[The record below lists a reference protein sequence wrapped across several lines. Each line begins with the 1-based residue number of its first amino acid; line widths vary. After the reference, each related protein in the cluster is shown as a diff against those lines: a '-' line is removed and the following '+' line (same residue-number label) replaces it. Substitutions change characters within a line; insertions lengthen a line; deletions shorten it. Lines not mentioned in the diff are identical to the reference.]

1 MKNFELLAPSG
12 NMDAALQA
20 IHNNANAIYMG
31 GKSFGARA
39 FAGNFSYDE
48 MKQAIDTAHLYG
60 VRVYITVNTLIYQD
74 ETAAFLAHV
83 QKIYTL
89 GADALI
95 MQDVGMIDMAR
106 NSFPDIEIHASTQ
119 MHNHNDSCLHFVREL
134 GMTRAVLA
142 RETTLTQIKNFTC
155 DIEKEVFIHGALCIS
170 YSGQCLF
177 SSLTLGRSGNRGTCA
192 QVCRMRYMLED
203 GNGRKVQKNGEYLL
217 SPKDLALF
225 EDIGKLAELG
235 VQGFKIEGRMK
246 SPQYVGHV
254 TKIYAKLLDSY
265 KNNNPMHV
273 PASDYEQLER
283 LFNRGFTKGHVLGDS
298 GASLMEPMR
307 PNHQGTPLG
316 KVKSV
321 TRDKIAI
328 ELCDTLNQGDGI
340 KFETSDKGFIC
351 NKIYL
356 RGKLVNGAR
365 AGETVE
371 VDAKARVQAGENVLK
386 TSDVKLLKSLE
397 DYAEKKI
404 AVSARIEAIVSQP
417 MQLTLKDNEGNEVSV
432 LGDTVEPSRT
442 RPTTEQELT
451 ESITK
456 LGGTPF
462 VMEDISC
469 ECDADIFIAKSQA
482 NAIRRAAVEKLI
494 AARIHIGKRRVIDYT
509 PEPVSYAAG
518 NGGTKLHV
526 LVRTREQFDAIKDIV
541 SGDIYTSDEALYR
554 EHKNQYKN
562 LRLKTNKLA
571 EYAPKY
577 SGERLLVTDNGG
589 MYEYKHANDIVCD
602 YSLNVVNA
610 QTASVFVGM
619 NAKRIALSPELN
631 ISQTA
636 GLIQAYERQNAQKPP
651 VEAIVYARY
660 ELMAMKHC
668 IISNSSKTDKRCAK
682 CDKKQYFLTDIH
694 ENRYP
699 VATDS
704 SCNNYILGQ
713 LTQSRDIAVLKALG
727 VTHFRIELFDE
738 SAEQCAEVVR
748 EYADYIS
755 SF

>member
-1 MKNFELLAPSG
+1 MNYFHPAG

-20 IHNNANAIYMG
+20 IHNGADAIYMG

-60 VRVYITVNTLIYQD
+60 VRVYITVNTLIYQG
-74 ETAAFLAHV
+74 ETVGFLEHV
-83 QKIYTL
+83 QKIYKL

-95 MQDVGMIDMAR
+95 MQDIGMIDMVR
-106 NSFPDIEIHASTQ
+106 HSFPDIEIHASTQ
-119 MHNHNDSCLHFVREL
+119 MHNHNDSCLYFAREL

-142 RETTLTQIKNFTC
+142 RETSLTQIKNLTC
-155 DIEKEVFIHGALCIS
+155 DIEKEIFIHGALCIS

-192 QVCRMRYMLED
+192 QVCRMRYALED
-203 GNGRKVQKNGEYLL
+203 EDGRQLQKDGEYLL

-225 EDIGKLAELG
+225 EDIGKLADLG
-235 VQGFKIEGRMK
+235 VAGFKIEGRMK

-265 KNNNPMHV
+265 KNNAPMRV
-273 PASDYEQLER
+273 DAADREKLER

-307 PNHQGTPLG
+307 PNHKGAPLG
-316 KVKSV
+316 TVKSLS
-321 TRDKIAI
+321 RDKIVI

-340 KFETSDKGFIC
+340 KFETSDTGFIC

-356 RGKLVNGAR
+356 RGKLVNGAN

-371 VDAKARVQAGENVLK
+371 VDAKARVQAGETVLK
-386 TSDVKLLKSLE
+386 TSDIKLIKSLD

-404 AVSARIEAIVSQP
+404 AVSAHIKAIKRKP
-417 MQLTLKDNEGNEVSV
+417 LQLTLKDGIGNEVCV
-432 LGDTVEPSRT
+432 HGDTVEPSRT
-442 RPTTEQELT
+442 RPTTAEELT
-451 ESITK
+451 ESISK

-462 VMEDISC
+462 VMGDISC
-469 ECDADIFIAKSQA
+469 GCDPDIFIAKSQA
-482 NAIRRAAVEKLI
+482 NAIRRAAVEELI
-494 AARIHIGKRRVIDYT
+494 ATRTAIAERRIIDYE
-509 PEPVSYAAG
+509 PEPVSYAAEG
-518 NGGTKLHV
+518 SGTKLHV

-562 LRLKTNKLA
+562 LRLKTSKLA
-571 EYAPKY
+571 EYAPEY
-577 SGERLLVTDNGG
+577 NGECLLVTDNGG
-589 MYEYKHANDIVCD
+589 MYEYKHANDIVAD

-610 QTASVFVGM
+610 QTAAVFVGM
-619 NAKRIALSPELN
+619 NASRVTLSPELN
-631 ISQTA
+631 ITQTA
-636 GLIQAYERQNAQKPP
+636 ELIKAYELQNAQKPP
-651 VEAIVYARY
+651 LEAIVYARY
-660 ELMAMKHC
+660 ELMAIKHC
-668 IISNSSKTDKRCAK
+668 VISNSGKTDKRCAK
-682 CDKKQYFLTDIH
+682 CDKNQYYLTDIH

-699 VATDS
+699 VATDR
-704 SCNNYILGQ
+704 SCNNYILGP
-713 LTQSRDIAVLKALG
+713 LVESRDIAVLKALD
-727 VTHFRIELFDE
+727 VTHFRIEFFDE
-738 SAEQCAEVVR
+738 SAERCVEIVR
-748 EYADYIS
+748 EYTEKVR
-755 SF
+755 

>member
-1 MKNFELLAPSG
+1 MNNYELLAPAG

-20 IHNNANAIYMG
+20 IHNGADAIYMG

-60 VRVYITVNTLIYQD
+60 VRVYVTVNTLIYQD
-74 ETAAFLAHV
+74 ETIDFLAHV
-83 QKIYTL
+83 QKIYKL

-95 MQDVGMIDMAR
+95 MQDIGMIDMVR
-106 NSFPDIEIHASTQ
+106 HSFPDIEIHASTQ
-119 MHNHNDSCLHFVREL
+119 MHNHNDSCLYFVREL
-134 GMTRAVLA
+134 GVTRAVLA
-142 RETTLTQIKNFTC
+142 RETSLTQIKNLTC

-203 GNGRKVQKNGEYLL
+203 EDGRQVKKDGEYLL

-225 EDIGKLAELG
+225 EDIGKLADLG
-235 VQGFKIEGRMK
+235 VAGFKIEGRMK

-254 TKIYAKLLDSY
+254 TKIYSKLLDSY
-265 KNNNPMHV
+265 RNSAPMRFD
-273 PASDYEQLER
+273 ADDREKLER

-307 PNHQGTPLG
+307 PNHKGAPLG
-316 KVKSV
+316 RVKSLS
-321 TRDKIAI
+321 RDKIAI

-340 KFETSDKGFIC
+340 KFETSDTGFIC

-356 RGKLVNGAR
+356 RGKLVNGAA

-371 VDAKARVQAGENVLK
+371 VDAKTRVQTGENVLK
-386 TSDVKLLKSLE
+386 TSDVALLKSLD

-404 AVSARIEAIVSQP
+404 TVSAHIKAVKSQP
-417 MQLTLKDNEGNEVSV
+417 LQLTLKDDIGNEVSV
-432 LGDTVEPSRT
+432 QGDIVQPSRT
-442 RPTTEQELT
+442 RPTTVDELT
-451 ESITK
+451 DSISK

-462 VMEDISC
+462 VMGNVSC
-469 ECDADIFIAKSQA
+469 ECEADIFIAKSQA
-482 NAIRRAAVEKLI
+482 NAIRRAAVDELI
-494 AARIHIGKRRVIDYT
+494 AARTAIAERRIVDYT

-518 NGGTKLHV
+518 DGATKLHV
-526 LVRTREQFDAIKDIV
+526 LVRTCEQFDAIKDLV

-571 EYAPKY
+571 EYAPEY
-577 SGERLLVTDNGG
+577 NGERLLVTDNGG

-610 QTASVFVGM
+610 QTAAVFVGM
-619 NAKRIALSPELN
+619 NASRVTLSPELD
-631 ISQTA
+631 ITQTA
-636 GLIQAYERQNAQKPP
+636 DLIKAYELQNAQKPP
-651 VEAIVYARY
+651 LEAIIYARY
-660 ELMAMKHC
+660 EVMAIKHC
-668 IISNSSKTDKRCAK
+668 VISNSSITDKRCAK
-682 CDKKQYFLTDIH
+682 CDKKQYYLTDIH

-699 VATDS
+699 VATDR
-704 SCNNYILGQ
+704 SCNNYILGP
-713 LTQSRDIAVLKALG
+713 LVESRDIAALKALG
-727 VTHFRIELFDE
+727 VTHFRIEFFDE
-738 SAEQCAEVVR
+738 SAERCEEVVR
-748 EYADYIS
+748 EYAERVR
-755 SF
+755 